1 MSYDL
6 SKASETMATH
16 EIPGVVQV
24 RLGYI
29 GEGMSGDYNPSDP
42 ADVPF
47 LRVDALDLTVEGKR
61 SDQDT
66 SFCTLLPITVPL
78 EVLQSVCRHI
88 ATTLF
93 ELPTWSRKMEEF
105 SWLDE
110 KEAHAIHAR
119 FTS

>member
-6 SKASETMATH
+6 SGASETMATH
-16 EIPGVVQV
+16 DITGVVRV
-24 RLGYI
+24 SLGYI
-29 GEGMSGDYNPSDP
+29 GEGMSGDYNQKDP

-47 LRVDALDLTVEGKR
+47 LRVDALDLTAGGEK
-61 SDQDT
+61 SQQDT
-66 SFCTLLPITVPL
+66 SFCTLLPITVPK
-78 EVLQSVCRHI
+78 EVLESVCRHI
-88 ATTLF
+88 AITLL
-93 ELPTWSRKMEEF
+93 ELRTWSRKMEEF